1 MILKTKTKY
10 APCLQLALF
19 IFTTLT
25 IGATLFSGCVLN
37 DAPPASTA
45 NANTQAPSAA
55 AQKPSPTP
63 AMSIVR
69 EPAAANPE
77 PSTTPTLNSTPT
89 PDSVATSVETSTPP
103 STSIARPLLLSGQ
116 QPSIEATTSSKFSA
130 AAAQNR
136 ALRGDL
142 AWTFGGRAQRGWNIY
157 VPLLCQLVGTEKDA
171 DTSDFAIAIAR
182 WQNAAGLADS
192 GVLDDGTLMR
202 IIAGWQASRPKDL
215 SNAQP
220 EQLIAAPASDFYDPI
235 RAPELRQ
242 VERQTYE
249 AYRRMVAA
257 AVADRSLGLAA
268 SRNGNELAAGEMNLK
283 IISAFRSKE
292 YQQQLRRQFPNSGR
306 AALAINS
313 PHFSGRALDVYVGGE
328 PVEAIDAN
336 RALQTQTP
344 VYRWLV
350 KNAARFGFH
359 PYFYEPWHWEY
370 RPQ

>member
-1 MILKTKTKY
+1 MILKTKTKN

-19 IFTTLT
+19 IVTTLT
-25 IGATLFSGCVLN
+25 TGGTLSSGCVLN
-37 DAPPASTA
+37 EAPSTSTA
-45 NANTQAPSAA
+45 AADTQAQSAA
-55 AQKPSPTP
+55 AKRPSPSP
-63 AMSIVR
+63 ATSIVR
-69 EPAAANPE
+69 EPAANPE
-77 PSTTPTLNSTPT
+77 QSITPTPNSTPT
-89 PDSVATSVETSTPP
+89 PDSVATSVETSTPS
-103 STSIARPLLLSGQ
+103 STSIVRPLLLSGQ
-116 QPSIEATTSSKFSA
+116 QPSIEDATSSIFSA

-136 ALRGDL
+136 ARRGDL
-142 AWTFGGRAQRGWNIY
+142 TWTFGGRAQRGWNIY

-171 DTSDFAIAIAR
+171 DTSDFAISLAR
-182 WQNAAGLADS
+182 WQNAAGLAAS
-192 GVLDDGTLMR
+192 GVLDDGTLLR

-220 EQLIAAPASDFYDPI
+220 EQLVTAPASDFYDPT

-268 SRNGNELAAGEMNLK
+268 SPDGNELAAGEKNLK

-306 AALAINS
+306 AALAVNS
-313 PHFSGRALDVYVGGE
+313 PHFSGRALDLYVGGE
-328 PVEAIDAN
+328 PVEANDAN